1 MEECITMMDVVPLSI
16 FSLIGQRKYFI
27 RMEWWPL
34 NFRDRKIENV
44 IIEIKVQYISI
55 EIDNLL
61 EGINFE

>member
-44 IIEIKVQYISI
+44 IIEIKVQYVSI